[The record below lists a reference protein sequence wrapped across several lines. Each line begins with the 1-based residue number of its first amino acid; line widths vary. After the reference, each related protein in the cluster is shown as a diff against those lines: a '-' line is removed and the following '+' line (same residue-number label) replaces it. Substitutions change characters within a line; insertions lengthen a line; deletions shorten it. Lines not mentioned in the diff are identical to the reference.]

1 MLTDRKLAVFIDV
14 DNANMTADNFQTAL
28 DELTKRGTIVYG
40 KVYGLSER
48 KHKEIITKANDLAF
62 DLATVMRIKKRGSKP
77 VDTRIFIDALDVVY
91 SYPNVDAVAV
101 LTGIGDLVPLY
112 SKLRAL
118 DIKVLALGNADEQSL
133 HFVDEILDLG
143 LPAEEKPKKEKPVTE
158 PSSVPTEEVASEPQ
172 KEVASVGA
180 EPETEEPIAEETHEE
195 NLDEK
200 EILDQIEKLKS
211 SAQPVSDETV
221 QLMDQLKKLIEEDL

>member
-14 DNANMTADNFQTAL
+14 DNANMTAENFQTAL
-28 DELTKRGTIVYG
+28 DELTRRGTIVYG

-62 DLATVMRIKKRGSKP
+62 DLASVMRIKKRGSKP
-77 VDTRIFIDALDVVY
+77 VDTRIFIDAMDVVY
-91 SYPNVDAVAV
+91 SYPNVDAIVV
-101 LTGIGDLVPLY
+101 LTGTGDLVPLY
-112 SKLRAL
+112 SKMRAL

-133 HFVDEILDLG
+133 HFVDEVLDLG
-143 LPAEEKPKKEKPVTE
+143 ILGEEKPKTEKPAAKAAA
-158 PSSVPTEEVASEPQ
+158 PAAEVVSKPQ
-172 KEVASVGA
+172 AKA
-180 EPETEEPIAEETHEE
+180 EEPASEETHAE

-211 SAQPVSDETV
+211 SAKPVSDETV